1 MKKQELILS
10 IILFALVLGMFMF
23 TITPTLPF
31 WDCGEFISCSYSLGV
46 PHPPGTPLM
55 ILLGNMF
62 VRIFFFI
69 KEVALRVNLFSAITS
84 ALASVML
91 FLISAKVF
99 RRVNPSPDRQ
109 EEIVN
114 YGASFLAAFLASF
127 LYSFWQSAVEAE
139 VYNPALLM
147 ILTVIYLSLIW
158 WDKLE
163 ESNDDKFVMLIIYI
177 AVLSIGIHMLPLLAL
192 PGALLFFIII
202 AWKKHYDLSVSLIAF
217 SIFFAFMY
225 LTMTKEVL
233 ALLFLG
239 LFLSVISVVVLDSMV
254 KERKVNYAKVFSYL
268 GIYIIL
274 IFISISTYA
283 VLIIRAQ
290 HNPYI
295 NIAAP
300 VTMKEL
306 WDVFNRKQYGP
317 MNILPRKT
325 DFGIGTLSAIIE
337 QFKMYFKYYSWQFS
351 PYFRGE
357 AIEPT
362 ALLRI
367 LSAVFMA
374 LVSATGLYGIFVHF
388 KREKKTFVMIFIIFL
403 LLSAGLVTYLNLKYS
418 PSDPDPKHIEREVRE
433 RDYFYAPS
441 YFLFMFFFAFGI
453 RELIL
458 SLKRKK
464 EKASMLSL
472 SQLTA
477 FAFVAIL
484 AITPIFANIN
494 SNVNRRNNWIADEYA
509 KNMLDTPK
517 DNSVVFTNGDND
529 TYPLWFEQVVKNHRT
544 LNRSEGK
551 GVMVCN
557 LSLLNTPWYIK
568 QMRSYGVPVGLTDKE
583 IENLVPVRLEN
594 KEVLYIRDLVIR
606 SIICASSGIKCERN
620 ILYSTSDEFKT
631 LVLDKYHADSINV
644 YFSVT
649 VSEDARA
656 SYRKNAV
663 LEGLAY
669 RIVGS
674 DEAKIY
680 PNMIDIETTK
690 RNIFDIYE
698 YDYILDENI
707 QKDDNIDR
715 IMTNYAA
722 GFLQLGLY
730 YAQIDSFDIS
740 IDYLR
745 HGRKFYVYDRNSV
758 TMQICRFLL
767 DMKRY
772 EEAEIEITEAIDNTK
787 NENDKI
793 MLKAMLAE
801 MHLELKSYN
810 KATSFYIEITQKFPK
825 EGMGY
830 SGLLRIYRE
839 TDDSL
844 SYKNL
849 ISSLKTDPEK
859 LGATIGFMYM
869 QKKDPISLLDL
880 LNIWLTLRPGD
891 VQVEEIKRELL
902 TWNSYK
908 EALKI
913 QKNSENE
920 R

>member
-1 MKKQELILS
+1 MKKKDLILS
-10 IILFALVLGMFMF
+10 VVLFGLVLGVYLF

-62 VRIFFFI
+62 VKLFFFI
-69 KEVALRVNLFSAITS
+69 EEVALRVNLFSAIAS
-84 ALASVML
+84 ALAAVML
-91 FLISAKVF
+91 FLIILKVF
-99 RRVNPSPDRQ
+99 ARANPNPDRSD
-109 EEIVN
+109 EAVN
-114 YGASFLAAFLASF
+114 YAVAFLSAFLASF

-202 AWKKHYDLSVSLIAF
+202 AWNKYYDLSVSLIAF

-225 LTMTKEVL
+225 LAMTKEVL
-233 ALLFLG
+233 GLLILG
-239 LFLSVISVVVLDSMV
+239 VFLSVISVVVIDSMN
-254 KERKVNYAKVFSYL
+254 KDRKLNYVKVFSYL
-268 GIYIIL
+268 GVYILLIL
-274 IFISISTYA
+274 VSISTYA
-283 VLIIRAQ
+283 VLIIRAK

-325 DFGIGTLSAIIE
+325 DYGIGTLSALLE
-337 QFKMYFKYYSWQFS
+337 QFKMYFRYYSWQFS
-351 PYFRGE
+351 PFFRAE
-357 AIEPT
+357 VYEPT
-362 ALLRI
+362 QLLKI
-367 LSAVFMA
+367 VSSIFMA
-374 LVSATGLYGIFVHF
+374 LVSATGLYGIYMHF
-388 KREKKTFVMIFIIFL
+388 KREKKTFVLIFIIFL

-418 PSDPDPKHIEREVRE
+418 PSDINPKHIEREVRE

-453 RELIL
+453 RELIASFKKKKNEGFIL
-458 SLKRKK
+458 SG
-464 EKASMLSL
+464 AQTISL
-472 SQLTA
+472 
-477 FAFVAIL
+477 IL
-484 AITPIFANIN
+484 LAVIAVSPIFANIN
-494 SNVNRRNNWIADEYA
+494 SNVNRRDNWIADEYA

-517 DNSVVFTNGDND
+517 DNAVVFTNGDND
-529 TYPLWFEQVVKNHRT
+529 TYPLWFEQVVKNYRV
-544 LNRSEGK
+544 LDRKNKK

-568 QMRSYGVPVGLTDKE
+568 QMRSYGVPIGLTDAE
-583 IENLVPVRLEN
+583 IDNLVPVRLEN
-594 KEVLYIRDLVIR
+594 NEVLYIRDLIIR
-606 SIICASSGIKCERN
+606 SIICSSAGIKCDRRY
-620 ILYSTSDEFKT
+620 LYATTEDFKN
-631 LVLDKYHADSINV
+631 LVLKNYRGDSINV

-656 SYRKNAV
+656 PYRKNAL

-674 DEAKIY
+674 DEASKY
-680 PNMIDIETTK
+680 PNMIDVETTK
-690 RNIFDIYE
+690 RNILEVYK
-698 YDYILDENI
+698 YDYILNEKI
-707 QKDDNIDR
+707 KKDDNIDR

-722 GFLQLGLY
+722 GFLQLGLH
-730 YAQIDSFDIS
+730 YAQLESLDLSV
-740 IDYLR
+740 DYLR
-745 HGRKFYVYDRNSV
+745 QGRRFYVYDRSSV
-758 TMQICRFLL
+758 TMQIARFLL
-767 DMKRY
+767 DMGRH
-772 EEAEIEITEAIDNTK
+772 EEAEAELQKALTDEKDEEK
-787 NENDKI
+787 KI
-793 MLKAMLAE
+793 MLKALTAE
-801 MHLELKSYN
+801 ISLERKDYA
-810 KATSFYIEITQKFPK
+810 KAMGFYFEIKQRFPK

-830 SGLLRIYRE
+830 SGLLKIYRE
-839 TDDSL
+839 TSDKAGYDSIVSL
-844 SYKNL
+844 
-849 ISSLKTDPEK
+849 LKTDPEK

-869 QKKDPISLLDL
+869 QKNDPMTLLDL
-880 LNIWLTLRPGD
+880 LNSWLSLRPGD
-891 VQVEEIKRELL
+891 IQVEEIKREVF
-902 TWNSYK
+902 TWDSYL
-908 EALKI
+908 EALK
-913 QKNSENE
+913 KK
-920 R
+920 